1 MGDVVN
7 DVLLDAVPVVA
18 DGWSLTQTDFHS
30 VMTLGTA
37 LLTSQVVLIV
47 LIALLLGV
55 VLFYLFTRGWR
66 I

>member
-1 MGDVVN
+1 MGDVAT
-7 DVLLDAVPVVA
+7 DMLLDAVPTVMDV
-18 DGWSLTQTDFHS
+18 WSLTQADYDS

-37 LLTSQVVLIV
+37 LLTSQVVLIA